1 MVAGSGSED
10 AGKRE
15 ARRHA
20 ADGRDLRADRHW
32 RVVQAAHRHAG
43 GSGRTHGAG
52 AARRIWGASLHSIMV
67 GAVFTHL
74 VVIGGNPAP
83 VLVLLTLRLVV
94 LLLRRRKLL
103 ASVGG

>member
-1 MVAGSGSED
+1 MCGSFTVPPRSMPG
-10 AGKRE
+10 AV
-15 ARRHA
+15 
-20 ADGRDLRADRHW
+20 GRDSDQPRDVRGPA
-32 RVVQAAHRHAG
+32 
-43 GSGRTHGAG
+43 T